1 MNLISYHTPVPI
13 PRTCC
18 IVTLC
23 TWSSVCCVTTT
34 ASVQG
39 RTCWLWKPL
48 TQNRRNA
55 AFGFISAAARWV
67 GLKWTV
73 RLTLPGLHVCVFL
86 LISMGCVCE
95 QEQAQS
101 ICKVLSASFDCALTS
116 GKSWGPRWR
125 RAGDLSRRNVK
136 QLQTTAAKNVIYF
149 FKLLFLSFFLPS
161 YLTENLIQ
169 KVFRIFASLRWVI
182 RNKKS
187 PWIPLNTFFFLFLS
201 FKRHKKTT
209 VVRVNNMV
217 QRWKKT
223 AESLKLFVSI
233 IIQYL
238 VRGTVYFF

>member
-1 MNLISYHTPVPI
+1 MCACSYWFLWDVFVN
-13 PRTCC
+13 RSRLSLSVKCC
-18 IVTLC
+18 RRRLTALWRQASPEDRGGEEREIC
-23 TWSSVCCVTTT
+23 PEETWNNCKLSNSEF
-34 ASVQG
+34 
-39 RTCWLWKPL
+39 
-48 TQNRRNA
+48 RRN
-55 AFGFISAAARWV
+55 S
-67 GLKWTV
+67 
-73 RLTLPGLHVCVFL
+73 
-86 LISMGCVCE
+86 
-95 QEQAQS
+95 
-101 ICKVLSASFDCALTS
+101 
-116 GKSWGPRWR
+116 
-125 RAGDLSRRNVK
+125 
-136 QLQTTAAKNVIYF
+136 TAAKNVIYF